1 MFFYGNFTIKAY
13 FCAILNL
20 RSMKRWRVIY
30 MIMVCLLV
38 ALSWCSVQAQQ
49 AQPTAQLTQQI
60 NGQRIA
66 DVEADLTYAESLFI
80 ISNYSCLNTFSKETA
95 SVAELLS
102 RQVEG
107 FYFYLKEDARS
118 QQVLIRKPDGSF
130 APLVAALRDI
140 KQSLDANPY
149 QFVTLFLDFN
159 IELDLTIAFADAGL
173 SDYLFEYG
181 QRTTW
186 PTLQEMKA
194 DGKRLVVFEVQ
205 AHVNSPVWL
214 HSMNDLVVHTDPDWG
229 NNMNNVEQQGDKMKK
244 NLTLF
249 TGFKNVEAMQFRSG
263 NLYETSRYTPYLV
276 NVVKDTWINEGRV
289 PNFIIIDKYDEWVG
303 ATMRNVRGFNLVYG
317 AVVSHGELVDYVNW
331 EGMNN
336 ATTGL
341 FCFPLESGLEM
352 MLSPLVPGYSVQ
364 PEKLYANGNQ
374 KRMMMQT
381 FTATPVN
388 IDQDLELWLPF
399 NGEMENASAKHAI
412 VTNQGVELNFDTSHG
427 QVAFFDSKSKIN
439 LPTSQDLQLRD
450 HDFTVQVWFKI
461 PKYEEGKQD
470 YCIIGSK
477 TSAYQQALHLLV
489 RNKKPYMGFY
499 NNDIEGRTTI
509 EPNKWYNLTWRFNKQ
524 NGEQAIFVNGKLDAL
539 ATGRP
544 GYMGSDSLYVGFTS
558 INQSYYAG
566 MMDNLAVWSRV
577 LSEKEIL
584 GLSNQVIKVQV
595 TPTDS
600 FWQRSGWLLATLAG
614 LILAI
619 IALYWYIRW
628 RAQHH
633 WIKQNG
639 TLSEISDEQQALVRL
654 APTDKNSIRLFG
666 SFQVIDK
673 DGEDITTLFTPKLKR
688 LFFLLLVT
696 SVRGKHGIN
705 GTEMNDYIWGK
716 DSKNA
721 KSLRSV
727 SVLKLRKILERLD
740 KVEIAFHANKY
751 VVVMSKGIYCDY
763 VQCLSML
770 DGKRI
775 ETRKDFE
782 RFFDIIQ
789 RGEAFAGESF
799 NWLDDDKSYICNT
812 AVDVMT
818 HFISTYQLP
827 TEADEVIHIANKIL
841 ENDPCNEE
849 ALSYLTRALISQ
861 NNFKQARYA
870 YESFCAE
877 YAVAYGEPFNMSF
890 DELVKDAEVI
900 DN

>member
-1 MFFYGNFTIKAY
+1 
-13 FCAILNL
+13 
-20 RSMKRWRVIY
+20 MKRLRVIY
-30 MIMVCLLV
+30 IIVVCLLV
-38 ALSWCSVQAQQ
+38 TLQRGSAQVQQN
-49 AQPTAQLTQQI
+49 TYS
-60 NGQRIA
+60 QRIA
-66 DVEADLTYAESLFI
+66 DVEAGLTYGESMFV
-80 ISNYSCLNTFSKETA
+80 ISNYSCMNGFTKETA
-95 SVAELLS
+95 SVLELLGS
-102 RQVEG
+102 QVEG

-118 QQVLIRKPDGSF
+118 KQVMMRKPDGTF
-130 APLVAALRDI
+130 VPFVPILREI
-140 KQSLDANPY
+140 RQSLDANPY
-149 QFVTLFLDFN
+149 QFITLFLDFN
-159 IELDLTIAFADAGL
+159 IELDLRSAFADAGL
-173 SDYLFEYG
+173 IDYLFEYG

-186 PTLQEMKA
+186 PALQEMKA
-194 DGKRLVVFEVQ
+194 GEKRLVVFEVQ
-205 AHVNSPVWL
+205 AHVNSPAWL
-214 HSMNDLVVHTDPDWG
+214 HPMTDLVIHTDPDWG
-229 NNMNNVEQQGDKMKK
+229 NSMGSVELQEDKMKK
-244 NLTLF
+244 NLTVF

-276 NVVKDTWINEGRV
+276 NAVKDNWINEGRV
-289 PNFIIIDKYDEWVG
+289 PNFILIDRYGEWVG
-303 ATMRNVRGFNLVYG
+303 ATLRNLRSFNLVYG
-317 AVVSHGELVDYVNW
+317 AVLNNNELVNYVNW

-336 ATTGL
+336 ATTGA
-341 FCFPLESGLEM
+341 FCFPLETGLEM
-352 MLSPLVPGYSVQ
+352 MLSPQVPGYRVQ
-364 PEKLYANGNQ
+364 PEKMYASGNQ
-374 KRMMMQT
+374 RRVMLPT
-381 FTATPVN
+381 FNATPVN
-388 IDQDLELWLPF
+388 IDENLELWLPF
-399 NGEMENASAKHAI
+399 NGEMENASAKHTV
-412 VTNQGVELNFDTSHG
+412 VTNQGVEFNFDTAHG
-427 QVAFFDSKSKIN
+427 QVAYFNNESKVN
-439 LPTSQDLQLRD
+439 LPTSQDLNLRD
-450 HDFTVQVWFKI
+450 HDFTVQVWFKV
-461 PKYEEGKQD
+461 PKYMEGKQD

-489 RNKKPYMGFY
+489 RNRKPYMGFY

-509 EPNKWYNLTWRFNKQ
+509 EPNKWYNLTWRYNKQ
-524 NGEQAIFVNGKLDAL
+524 NGEQAIYVDGKLDAI

-544 GYMGSDSLYVGFTS
+544 GYMGSDSLYVGYTS
-558 INQSYYAG
+558 INQSYHEG
-566 MMDNLAVWSRV
+566 MLDNLVIWSRA

-584 GLSNQVIKVQV
+584 GLSNQVIELKV

-600 FWQRSGWLLATLAG
+600 FWQRYGS
-614 LILAI
+614 ILAVLI
-619 IALYWYIRW
+619 GLVLAILALYWYFRW
-628 RAQHH
+628 RVQHH
-633 WIKQNG
+633 W
-639 TLSEISDEQQALVRL
+639 L
-654 APTDKNSIRLFG
+654 KNNHSLPQVDGNNSLQLDMANRVSGVKNCICLFG
-666 SFQVIDK
+666 PFQVIDK

-688 LFFLLLVT
+688 LFFLLLI
-696 SVRGKHGIN
+696 SSLRGKHGIN
-705 GTEMNDYIWGK
+705 GAEMNDYIWGK

-751 VVVMSKGIYCDY
+751 VVVMSKGVYCDY

-877 YAVAYGEPFNMSF
+877 YAVAYDEAFGISF
-890 DELVKDAEVI
+890 DDLVNAAKVI

>member
-1 MFFYGNFTIKAY
+1 MT
-13 FCAILNL
+13 C
-20 RSMKRWRVIY
+20 WC
-30 MIMVCLLV
+30 CL
-38 ALSWCSVQAQQ
+38 AQAQQ
-49 AQPTAQLTQQI
+49 TAQLAQQI
-60 NGQRIA
+60 NSQRIA
-66 DVEADLTYAESLFI
+66 DVEAGLTYGESMFV
-80 ISNYSCLNTFSKETA
+80 ISNYSCLNGFTKETA
-95 SVAELLS
+95 SVSELLGS
-102 RQVEG
+102 QVEG
-107 FYFYLKEDARS
+107 FYFYLKEDVHS
-118 QQVLIRKPDGSF
+118 KQVVMRKPDGTF
-130 APLVAALRDI
+130 VPFVTALRDI
-140 KQSLDANPY
+140 RQSLNANPY
-149 QFVTLFLDFN
+149 QFITLFLDFN
-159 IELDLTIAFADAGL
+159 VELDLTKAFTDAGL
-173 SDYLFEYG
+173 VDFLFEYG
-181 QRTTW
+181 QRTNW

-194 DGKRLVVFEVQ
+194 AEKRLVAFEVQ
-205 AHVNSPVWL
+205 DHVNSPAWL
-214 HSMNDLVVHTDPDWG
+214 HPMTDLVIHTDPDWG
-229 NNMNNVEQQGDKMKK
+229 NSMNSIELQEDKMKK
-244 NLTLF
+244 NLTIF

-276 NVVKDTWINEGRV
+276 NAVRDTWINEGRV
-289 PNFIIIDKYDEWVG
+289 PNFILIDRYGEWVG
-303 ATMRNVRGFNLVYG
+303 ATMRNLRSFNLVFG
-317 AVVSHGELVDYVNW
+317 AVVSRDELVNYVNW

-352 MLSPLVPGYSVQ
+352 MLSPLVPGFRVQ
-364 PEKLYANGNQ
+364 PEKLYATGNQ
-374 KRMMMQT
+374 KRVMMQT
-381 FTATPVN
+381 FNATPVN
-388 IDQDLELWLPF
+388 IDQHLELWLPF
-399 NGEMENASAKHAI
+399 NGEMENASAKDAT
-412 VTNQGVELNFDTSHG
+412 VTNQGVEFNFDTSHG
-427 QVAFFDSKSKIN
+427 QVAYFNSKSKIN
-439 LPTSQDLQLRD
+439 LPTSQDLLLRD
-450 HDFTVQVWFKI
+450 HDFTVQVWLKI

-524 NGEQAIFVNGKLDAL
+524 NGEQAIFVNGKLDAI

-544 GYMGSDSLYVGFTS
+544 GYMGSDSLYVGYTS
-558 INQSYYAG
+558 INQSYYTG

-584 GLSNQVIKVQV
+584 GLSNQVIEVQV

-600 FWQRSGWLLATLAG
+600 FWQLNGWLLAALVG

-619 IALYWYIRW
+619 LALYWYIRW

-633 WIKQNG
+633 LLKQNG
-639 TLSEISDEQQALVRL
+639 TLPEIDDRVMEQQATVGLV
-654 APTDKNSIRLFG
+654 PTVKNSIHLFG
-666 SFQVIDK
+666 PFLVIDK

-688 LFFLLLVT
+688 LFFLLLVS

-705 GTEMNDYIWGK
+705 GVEMNDFIWGK

-727 SVLKLRKILERLD
+727 SVLKLRKILERLN

-751 VVVMSKGIYCDY
+751 VLVMSRDVYCDY
-763 VQCLSML
+763 MQCLAMIE
-770 DGKRI
+770 GKRI
-775 ETRKDFE
+775 ESRKDFE
-782 RFFDIIQ
+782 RFFEIVQ

-799 NWLDDDKSYICNT
+799 NWLDDDKSYVCNT

-818 HFISTYQLP
+818 HFISTFQLP
-827 TEADEVIHIANKIL
+827 AEADEVIHVANKIL

-870 YESFCAE
+870 YESFCTE

-890 DELVKDAEVI
+890 DELVKEAKVI